1 MDLCDDS
8 LIGVGVIGLGIGAEL
23 ARAAQEGPF
32 GHVAAICDVSPSR
45 LSALGDTFPGTVLT
59 THGMDLVEMPDV
71 QAVIVATPDDQH
83 LPYVTRALELGKSV
97 LCEKPLALTEDELR
111 RIVVAYQSV
120 PTKPILTTNTLLR
133 AAPRYAW
140 LREEVREGRFGDIL
154 ASQSGYFYGR
164 FHKVLNGW
172 RGAIADYS
180 VVLGGGI
187 HMIDLLTWTL
197 GEWPVR
203 VSALGS
209 SRGSRRHG
217 LDFPDTVEATLE
229 FGSGLVASL
238 SVSFASAFPHFHHF
252 TLQGSAASFVNLPT
266 GSALLVDSS
275 GIVEEVHLP
284 GHPSTKGVFVNEFL
298 AACGGLADPAVSTRD
313 SLYAAAVA
321 ISIDKSLAMREPV
334 QLAPLLQAVTPLGGA
349 R

>member
-1 MDLCDDS
+1 MTK
-8 LIGVGVIGLGIGAEL
+8 VGIVGLGIGVEL
-23 ARAAQEGPF
+23 ARSTQESPF
-32 GHVAAICDVSPSR
+32 GNIVAVCDISRSR
-45 LSALGDTFPGTVLT
+45 LSEVGALFPEASLT
-59 THGMDLVEMPDV
+59 TSGLELIEMSDVE
-71 QAVIVATPDDQH
+71 AVIVATPDDQH
-83 LPYVTRALELGKSV
+83 FPYVIRALELGKSV

-111 RIVVAYQSV
+111 RIAVAYQSA
-120 PTKPILTTNTLLR
+120 PTAPILTTNTLLR

-164 FHKVLNGW
+164 FHKVVDGW

-298 AACGGLADPAVSTRD
+298 AACGGVADPAVSTRD

-321 ISIDKSLAMREPV
+321 IGIDKSLATREPV
-334 QLAPLLQAVTPLGGA
+334 QLTPLLQAVTPLGGA